1 MTSSTGPKTIVVGID
16 GSEHAER
23 ALDWAID
30 EAKLR
35 GAKLVVVTAWHVP
48 GYSHVA
54 PGFTP
59 ILGARIDE
67 PVEEAA
73 RKIADEA
80 AERARQAGLEVDVVV
95 RDAQPAD
102 ALVEAAE
109 DADLLVVGSRGLGG
123 FSGLMLGSVGQQAA
137 HHAPCPVVI
146 VR

>member
-1 MTSSTGPKTIVVGID
+1 MTSSRSPNTIVVGVD

-23 ALDWAID
+23 ALGWAID

-35 GAKLVVVTAWHVP
+35 GAKLRVVTAWHVP

-59 ILGARIDE
+59 ILSARIDD

-73 RKIADEA
+73 RKIAEDA
-80 AERARQAGLEVDVVV
+80 ADRAREAGLEVDVVV

-102 ALVEAAE
+102 ALVESAA
-109 DADLLVVGSRGLGG
+109 DAELLVVGSRGLGG
-123 FSGLMLGSVGQQAA
+123 FGGLLLGSVGQQVA
-137 HHAPCPVVI
+137 HHAPRPLVI